1 MVFTYLLGKMGIKLL
16 EIIRDEADKELHPN
30 ESQIREKLVSLEAL
44 LEAGQ
49 ISEEEYETEEAGLV
63 EKWREIQQSK
73 KEQ

>member
-1 MVFTYLLGKMGIKLL
+1 MVFTYLLGKMGMKLL

-49 ISEEEYETEEAGLV
+49 ISEEEYETEEARLV
-63 EKWREIQQSK
+63 EKWREIQQSR